1 MLETP
6 TTSGTIDTTSQHITR
21 AGWRIVLLA
30 SLGGTLEFYDFVIF
44 GVFARDIAQAIF
56 PSTSPIV
63 SLMASFA
70 AFAAGYLARPLGGI
84 ILSHYGDRYGRR
96 RVFIW
101 SVFVMSA
108 ATLGMGLVPDYAQAG
123 VAASVPDGCLTAD
136 SGLLPR
142 RRAARRADLRGRNG
156 AEDCAAGV
164 RGGLLMRH
172 ARRRRGHRS
181 EPGDPHVSRSGA
193 RAAVRLARGVHFGRT
208 RRRADLRAPALAR
221 GIARVRANA
230 QPRVAAAV
238 SGVAADSSGAGGGRV
253 RVARRD
259 RLLQWPLLLA
269 PTRILVGRS
278 SIRPTRGGVCP
289 NHRRDRLGRRHPVHG
304 LDRGPRCRHATCCG
318 SA

>member
-1 MLETP
+1 MADCAAREPRWNPRVLRLRHLRRVRARHR
-6 TTSGTIDTTSQHITR
+6 SGHLSEHVADCVVDGVVCGVCGRLSGAAARRHHSQPLRRSLRPASCVYLVGVRHVGRDARNGPGAGLR
-21 AGWRIVLLA
+21 AG
-30 SLGGTLEFYDFVIF
+30 
-44 GVFARDIAQAIF
+44 
-56 PSTSPIV
+56 
-63 SLMASFA
+63 
-70 AFAAGYLARPLGGI
+70 
-84 ILSHYGDRYGRR
+84 GRCR
-96 RVFIW
+96 KR
-101 SVFVMSA
+101 
-108 ATLGMGLVPDYAQAG
+108 T
-123 VAASVPDGCLTAD
+123 DGCLTAD

-156 AEDCAAGV
+156 AEDCAARV

-193 RAAVRLARGVHFGRT
+193 GAAVRLASGFHFGRT

-238 SGVAADSSGAGGGRV
+238 SGAAADSSGAGAGRV

-278 SIRPTRGGVCP
+278 SIRPTR
-289 NHRRDRLGRRHPVHG
+289 RRRLPK
-304 LDRGPRCRHATCCG
+304 P